1 MLVFMRNITAEA
13 TGKTRTCTSEDYP
26 WPPRGSE
33 GCDCMEKSS
42 NPKRDFMLIADRTGV
57 IVWYARMTCPI
68 HGPKIKTSDVAT
80 ESTT

>member
-1 MLVFMRNITAEA
+1 
-13 TGKTRTCTSEDYP
+13 
-26 WPPRGSE
+26 
-33 GCDCMEKSS
+33 MEKSS